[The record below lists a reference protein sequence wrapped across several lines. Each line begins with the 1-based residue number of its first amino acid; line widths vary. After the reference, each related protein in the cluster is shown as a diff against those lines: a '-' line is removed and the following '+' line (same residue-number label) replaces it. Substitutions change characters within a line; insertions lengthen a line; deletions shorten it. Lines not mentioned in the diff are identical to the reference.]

1 MAEDTQDP
9 KEADQ
14 LPPNLEFFKLF
25 RQVERG
31 VSLVL
36 QTKREICSWQVE
48 SLVESILDTFFNMW
62 FWWHV
67 CVLLREFHFALLDFP
82 FCVGCSRDDKNGN
95 NNNNDDTNN
104 HDHSDTNDDN
114 DT

>member
-1 MAEDTQDP
+1 MFVFCFV
-9 KEADQ
+9 
-14 LPPNLEFFKLF
+14 N
-25 RQVERG
+25 
-31 VSLVL
+31 
-36 QTKREICSWQVE
+36 
-48 SLVESILDTFFNMW
+48 SILLCLT
-62 FWWHV
+62 
-67 CVLLREFHFALLDFP
+67 FP